1 MILCSMSMILILV
14 LSVFIV
20 ARLFGLYFIILL
32 LCISLLLAGVSG
44 DFQQKDLETLLMLI
58 NIN

>member
-1 MILCSMSMILILV
+1 MSD
-14 LSVFIV
+14 
-20 ARLFGLYFIILL
+20 A
-32 LCISLLLAGVSG
+32 ISLHFSFVSGPEKHKKCNEIAPIGVSD